1 MLDRI
6 WAQWQ
11 ALNESNVYDIAGFVD
26 TELEP
31 LDGWRNASESMLIL
45 LPLA

>member
-31 LDGWRNASESMLIL
+31 LDGWRNTSESMLIL

>member
-11 ALNESNVYDIAGFVD
+11 ALSESNVYDIAGFVD

-31 LDGWRNASESMLIL
+31 LSGYRNTSAYFPVESSFF
-45 LPLA
+45 